1 MKLSDCLR
9 NKRIF
14 YRHRSGHVAAG
25 NFGRILDMGVI
36 QFEFINVEQGAKV
49 SSSVDF
55 GGKRD
60 IESKNTDIHFIRP
73 GASAPSQDT
82 SFMVSRSWYCP
93 DNLAWPEAFLRRTAH
108 NFYLSVSV
116 LPG

>member
-36 QFEFINVEQGAKV
+36 QFEFRGHIDFRLFEIFDVAGAADG
-49 SSSVDF
+49 VDKGCGLVGLERRAYNPCV
-55 GGKRD
+55 GGK
-60 IESKNTDIHFIRP
+60 
-73 GASAPSQDT
+73 
-82 SFMVSRSWYCP
+82 
-93 DNLAWPEAFLRRTAH
+93 
-108 NFYLSVSV
+108 
-116 LPG
+116 